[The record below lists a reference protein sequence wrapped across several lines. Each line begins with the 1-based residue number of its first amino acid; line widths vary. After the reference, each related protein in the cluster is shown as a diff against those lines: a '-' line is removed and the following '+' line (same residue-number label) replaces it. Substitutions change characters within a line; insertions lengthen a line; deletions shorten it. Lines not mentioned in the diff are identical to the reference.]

1 MDSVV
6 ISKDGTIKIPDKI
19 MQEFGIHSGD
29 NFQISNE
36 KGTITLK
43 PIYRLKNLKGA
54 FPLKK
59 WKDELKDLR
68 EGWSSR
74 TDDPSS
80 V

>member
-29 NFQISNE
+29 NFQILNE

-43 PIYRLKNLKGA
+43 PIYRLNNLKGA

-74 TDDPSS
+74 THDPSS